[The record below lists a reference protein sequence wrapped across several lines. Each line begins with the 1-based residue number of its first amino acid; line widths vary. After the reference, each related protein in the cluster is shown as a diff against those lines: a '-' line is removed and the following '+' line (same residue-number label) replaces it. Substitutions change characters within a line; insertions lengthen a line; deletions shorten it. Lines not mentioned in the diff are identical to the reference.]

1 MACQI
6 LRMVINFACFN
17 CNGFK
22 SFEPHIGQ
30 LLCDYDI
37 ICLQET
43 MLTKQE
49 CATLNCVRDDCYGY
63 GVSPVDA
70 SLRII
75 RGRPHGGVGFIWKK
89 RLESNVS
96 IIECE
101 YDWLCC
107 LKLSDTKT
115 KKE

>member
-6 LRMVINFACFN
+6 LRMAVHFACFN

-22 SFEPHIGQ
+22 SFEQHIDK
-30 LLCDYDI
+30 LLCNYDI

-49 CATLNCVRDDCYGY
+49 CATLNCVHDDCYGY

-75 RGRPHGGVGFIWKK
+75 RGRP
-89 RLESNVS
+89 N
-96 IIECE
+96 
-101 YDWLCC
+101 
-107 LKLSDTKT
+107 
-115 KKE
+115 

>member
-6 LRMVINFACFN
+6 LRMAVNFAFFN
-17 CNGFK
+17 CNGFN
-22 SFEPHIGQ
+22 SFEPHIDQ
-30 LLCDYDI
+30 LLCNYDI

-49 CATLNCVRDDCYGY
+49 CVRDDCYGY
-63 GVSPVDA
+63 GVSHVDA

-75 RGRPHGGVGFIWKK
+75 RGRPNGVVGFIWKK
-89 RLESNVS
+89 HLESNVS

-107 LKLSDTKT
+107 LKLSDSKT
-115 KKE
+115 RK